1 MGVNNL
7 RQTNRHGG
15 RINTLHDIANEGL
28 LVLDGSTGLVE
39 GDLVGDDGLE
49 ELEELG
55 LAVDS
60 VGDLVL
66 SLLLG
71 QFKCG
76 GGRNGKGHKWLSL

>member
-39 GDLVGDDGLE
+39 GDLVRDDGLE
-49 ELEELG
+49 EFEELG

-66 SLLLG
+66 SLLG